1 MNNLPSISE
10 AEYEVMKIV
19 WAEAPVSTN
28 QVVDKLLKTSS
39 WTEKTI
45 QSMLARLVKKG
56 VLDYQKQSRVY
67 VYTPLISEDEYL
79 EHKSSAFLN
88 KFYSGTINSMV
99 VNLLEKDKLS
109 KDDISALK
117 KILDE
122 KLAEGG
128 N

>member
-1 MNNLPSISE
+1 MDNLPSISE

-19 WAEAPVSTN
+19 WADAPISTN
-28 QVVDKLLKTSS
+28 QVVEKLLKTST

-67 VYTPLISEDEYL
+67 VYTPLFSEEEYL
-79 EHKSSAFLN
+79 EHESSEFLN
-88 KFYSGTINSMV
+88 RFYSGTVNSMV
-99 VNLLEKDKLS
+99 ANLLEKDKLT
-109 KDDISALK
+109 KDEINALK

-122 KLAEGG
+122 KLTEGG

>member
-19 WAEAPVSTN
+19 WAEAPISTN
-28 QVVDKLLKTSS
+28 QVVERLLKTSS

-67 VYTPLISEDEYL
+67 VYTPLFAEEEYL
-79 EHKSSAFLN
+79 EQESSAFLN
-88 KFYSGTINSMV
+88 KFYSGTVNSMV
-99 VNLLEKDKLS
+99 VNFLEKDKLT
-109 KDDISALK
+109 KDEISALK

-122 KLAEGG
+122 KLNSGG